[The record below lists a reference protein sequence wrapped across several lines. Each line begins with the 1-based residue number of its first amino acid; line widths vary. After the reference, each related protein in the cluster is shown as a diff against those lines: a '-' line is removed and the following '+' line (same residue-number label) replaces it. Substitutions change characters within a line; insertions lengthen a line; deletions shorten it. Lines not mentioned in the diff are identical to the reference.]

1 MAVLRQFIEYRRH
14 SSDLLQWFLVGVLLE
29 KLEWDDEARFR
40 AYFPNVRSWIED
52 LEWLERQVRINYF
65 KRIQA
70 PPVIVLSKRAFGFDL
85 RETQQPPYA
94 PRRCE
99 QLKAEALKVQI

>member
-1 MAVLRQFIEYRRH
+1 MRAVGF
-14 SSDLLQWFLVGVLLE
+14 
-29 KLEWDDEARFR
+29 
-40 AYFPNVRSWIED
+40 ED

-99 QLKAEALKVQI
+99 QLKAEALKVRDLSDISPMKELVL